1 MGVQG
6 NGRTLAILG
15 FHKIGPAPGGWET
28 WFYVPQA
35 TFVGYLEYLKEDGW
49 QVLDVAAFLRGLVEP
64 DSLPERAALIT
75 FDDGYRS
82 ILDFGVPELRRF
94 GYPAVMFVPT
104 AFIGGHND
112 FDADNE
118 PKEAICG
125 WEELRELER
134 CGVSVQ
140 SHGVSH
146 RAFSELNAWEQR
158 QELLRSKAVLE
169 DGLGKPVEVFSYP
182 YGDCGPEP
190 GATRNGVEQ
199 AGYRAACLYGGGPHR
214 VPVADPY
221 RLARLAMGPDTDLSR
236 CLVAGPR
243 RAAQRRKSSAV
254 KSRIDRVGKDSVR
267 EVK

>member
-1 MGVQG
+1 MGVRW

-15 FHKIGPAPGGWET
+15 YHKIGPAPDGWET

-35 TFVGYLEYLKEDGW
+35 TFVGHLAYLKEDGW
-49 QVLDVAAFLRGLVEP
+49 QVLDAAAFLRGLAEP
-64 DSLPERAALIT
+64 DGLPERAALIT

-82 ILDFGVPELRRF
+82 ILDYGLPELRLF

-112 FDADNE
+112 FDAENE
-118 PKEAICG
+118 PQEAVCG

-140 SHGVSH
+140 SHGMSH
-146 RAFSELNAWEQR
+146 RAFSGLSPAEQE
-158 QELLRSKAVLE
+158 QELLRSRATLE

-190 GATRNGVEQ
+190 GAARRVLERT
-199 AGYRAACLYGGGPHR
+199 GYRAACLYGGGPHR

-221 RLARLAMGPDTDLSR
+221 RLARLAVGPDTDLAC
-236 CLVAGPR
+236 CLAARPR
-243 RAAQRRKSSAV
+243 RAAPRQEGSAV
-254 KSRIDRVGKDSVR
+254 RSRGKR
-267 EVK
+267 RG

>member
-1 MGVQG
+1 MGVQR

-15 FHKIGPAPGGWET
+15 FHKIGPDTGGWET

-35 TFVGYLEYLKEDGW
+35 TFVGYLEYLKDNGW
-49 QVLDVAAFLRGLVEP
+49 RVLDVAAFLRGLVEP
-64 DSLPERAALIT
+64 DSLPERAAMIT

-82 ILDFGVPELRRF
+82 ILDYGLPELRRF

-118 PKEAICG
+118 PEEAICG
-125 WEELRELER
+125 WQDLRELER

-146 RAFSELNAWEQR
+146 RSFSALSAAEQE
-158 QELLRSKAVLE
+158 QEILRSRAALE
-169 DGLGKPVEVFSYP
+169 DGLGKPVEVFSYA

-190 GATRNGVEQ
+190 KAAQSMLERG
-199 AGYRAACLYGGGPHR
+199 GYRAACLYGGRPLR

-221 RLARLAMGPDTDLSR
+221 RLDRLAVGPDTDLPR
-236 CLVAGPR
+236 CLAARLG
-243 RAAQRRKSSAV
+243 RAAQRREGSAV
-254 KSRIDRVGKDSVR
+254 RSRGKR
-267 EVK
+267 RG

>member
-1 MGVQG
+1 MGIQR
-6 NGRTLAILG
+6 NSRTLAILG

-35 TFVGYLEYLKEDGW
+35 TFVSYLDYLKEDGW

-82 ILDFGVPELRRF
+82 ILDYGLPELRF
-94 GYPAVMFVPT
+94 FSYPAVMFVPT

-118 PKEAICG
+118 PEEAICG

-146 RAFSELNAWEQR
+146 RAFSGLNPAEQE
-158 QELLRSKAVLE
+158 QEILRSKAALE
-169 DGLGKPVEVFSYP
+169 DGLGKPVEVFSYA
-182 YGDCGPEP
+182 YGDCGPAPE
-190 GATRNGVEQ
+190 ATRSMLER

-214 VPVADPY
+214 VPVADTY
-221 RLARLAMGPDTDLSR
+221 RLDRVAVGPDTDLPR
-236 CLVAGPR
+236 CVANR
-243 RAAQRRKSSAV
+243 RGRGAERQEGLAV
-254 KSRIDRVGKDSVR
+254 KSRGKKQR
-267 EVK
+267 

>member
-6 NGRTLAILG
+6 KRRTLAILG
-15 FHKIGPAPGGWET
+15 FHKLGPAPGGWET

-35 TFVGYLEYLKEDGW
+35 TFVGYLDHLKKDGW
-49 QVLDVAAFLRGLVEP
+49 QVLDVAAFLRGLAEP
-64 DSLPERAALIT
+64 DSLPERAALLT

-82 ILDFGVPELRRF
+82 ILEYGLPELQFF

-112 FDADNE
+112 FDADSE
-118 PKEAICG
+118 PVEAICD
-125 WEELRELER
+125 WDELRELER

-146 RAFSELNAWEQR
+146 RAFSDLSPAEEE
-158 QELLRSKAVLE
+158 QELLRSKAALE
-169 DGLGKPVEVFSYP
+169 DGLGKPVEVFSFP

-190 GATRNGVEQ
+190 AATQRVAEQ
-199 AGYRAACLYGGGPHR
+199 AGYRAACLYGGRPHR

-221 RLARLAMGPDTDLSR
+221 RLARLALGPDTDLPH
-236 CLVAGPR
+236 CL
-243 RAAQRRKSSAV
+243 AARTMRITQQRKVSAV
-254 KSRIDRVGKDSVR
+254 KSRDKKRG
-267 EVK
+267 

>member
-1 MGVQG
+1 MGEQG
-6 NGRTLAILG
+6 KCRTLAILG

-35 TFVGYLEYLKEDGW
+35 TFVGYLDFLKEDGW
-49 QVLDVAAFLRGLVEP
+49 QVLDVAAFLRGLAEP

-82 ILDFGVPELRRF
+82 ILDYGLPELRRF

-104 AFIGGHND
+104 AFIGGHNT

-118 PKEAICG
+118 PEEAICG
-125 WEELRELER
+125 WKELRELQR
-134 CGVSVQ
+134 CGVSIQ

-146 RAFSELNAWEQR
+146 RAFSALYPSGQKK
-158 QELLRSKAVLE
+158 ELLRSKAALE
-169 DGLGKPVEVFSYP
+169 DGLGKPVEVFSYA

-190 GATRNGVEQ
+190 GAARSMLAR
-199 AGYRAACLYGGGPHR
+199 AGYRAACLYGGGPLR

-221 RLARLAMGPDTDLSR
+221 RLERVAVGPDTDLSR
-236 CLVAGPR
+236 CLAARPR
-243 RAAQRRKSSAV
+243 RNVRRQERWAVTSRGKKQR
-254 KSRIDRVGKDSVR
+254 
-267 EVK
+267 

>member
-1 MGVQG
+1 MGGQG
-6 NGRTLAILG
+6 NSRTLAILS

-49 QVLDVAAFLRGLVEP
+49 QVLDVAAFLRGLAEP

-82 ILDFGVPELRRF
+82 ILDHGLPELRRF

-118 PKEAICG
+118 PEEAICG

-140 SHGVSH
+140 SHGVAH
-146 RAFSELNAWEQR
+146 RAFSELNVRERQ
-158 QELLRSKAVLE
+158 QELLRSRAVLE

-190 GATRNGVEQ
+190 GAARRVLER
-199 AGYRAACLYGGGPHR
+199 AGYRAACLYGGRPHR
-214 VPVADPY
+214 VPVADRY
-221 RLARLAMGPDTDLSR
+221 RLDRLAVGPDTDLPR
-236 CLVAGPR
+236 WVAARPT
-243 RAAQRRKSSAV
+243 RAAQRQKGSAV
-254 KSRIDRVGKDSVR
+254 RGRDKKRG
-267 EVK
+267 

>member
-15 FHKIGPAPGGWET
+15 FHKIGPAPDGWET

-35 TFVGYLEYLKEDGW
+35 TFVGYLAYLKEDGW
-49 QVLDVAAFLRGLVEP
+49 QVLDVAAFLRGLAEP
-64 DSLPERAALIT
+64 ESLPERAALIT

-82 ILDFGVPELRRF
+82 ILDYGLPELRLF

-104 AFIGGHND
+104 AFIGGHNS

-118 PKEAICG
+118 PKEAICS

-146 RAFSELNAWEQR
+146 RAFSGLNPAEQE
-158 QELLRSKAVLE
+158 QELLRSRATLE

-190 GATRNGVEQ
+190 GAARRVLVRT
-199 AGYRAACLYGGGPHR
+199 GYRAACLYGGGLQR

-221 RLARLAMGPDTDLSR
+221 RLARLAVGPDTDLPRS
-236 CLVAGPR
+236 VAAGLR
-243 RAAQRRKSSAV
+243 RAAQRHECSAV
-254 KSRIDRVGKDSVR
+254 RSRGKR
-267 EVK
+267 RG

>member
-1 MGVQG
+1 
-6 NGRTLAILG
+6 LAILG
-15 FHKIGPAPGGWET
+15 FHKIGPAPDGWET

-35 TFVGYLEYLKEDGW
+35 TFVSYLDYLKEDGW
-49 QVLDVAAFLRGLVEP
+49 QVLDVAAFLRGLAEP

-82 ILDFGVPELRRF
+82 ILDYGLPELRSF
-94 GYPAVMFVPT
+94 NYPAVMFVPT

-118 PKEAICG
+118 PEEAICG

-140 SHGVSH
+140 SHAVSH
-146 RAFSELNAWEQR
+146 RAFSELSPAEQE
-158 QELLRSKAVLE
+158 QELLRSKAALE

-182 YGDCGPEP
+182 YGDCGPGP
-190 GATRNGVEQ
+190 GAAGRVLERT
-199 AGYRAACLYGGGPHR
+199 GYRAACLYGGGPQR

-221 RLARLAMGPDTDLSR
+221 RLARLAIGPDTDLRR
-236 CLVAGPR
+236 CVAARPR
-243 RAAQRRKSSAV
+243 RAAQRHKGPAV
-254 KSRIDRVGKDSVR
+254 RGQDKRRG
-267 EVK
+267 

>member
-1 MGVQG
+1 MSVQR
-6 NGRTLAILG
+6 NGRIVAILG
-15 FHKIGPAPGGWET
+15 FHKIGPAPEGWET
-28 WFYVPQA
+28 WFYVPQP

-49 QVLDVAAFLRGLVEP
+49 QVLDVAAFLHGLVEP

-82 ILDFGVPELRRF
+82 ILDYGLPELRRF

-104 AFIGGHND
+104 AFVGGHNS

-118 PKEAICG
+118 PEEAICT
-125 WEELRELER
+125 WKELRELER

-146 RAFSELNAWEQR
+146 RAFSGLHPAEQQ
-158 QELLRSKAVLE
+158 QELLRSKAALE
-169 DGLGKPVEVFSYP
+169 DGLGKPVEVFSYA

-190 GATRNGVEQ
+190 EAVRRMLER

-214 VPVADPY
+214 MPVADPY
-221 RLARLAMGPDTDLSR
+221 RLERVAVGPDTDLAR
-236 CLVAGPR
+236 CVAARPR
-243 RAAQRRKSSAV
+243 PVGQRRGR
-254 KSRIDRVGKDSVR
+254 SRIR
-267 EVK
+267 EG

>member
-1 MGVQG
+1 
-6 NGRTLAILG
+6 LAILG
-15 FHKIGPAPGGWET
+15 FHKIGPAPDGWET

-35 TFVGYLEYLKEDGW
+35 TFVSYLEVLKEDGW

-82 ILDFGVPELRRF
+82 ILDYGLPELRSLS
-94 GYPAVMFVPT
+94 YPAVMFVPT
-104 AFIGGHND
+104 AFIGRHND

-118 PKEAICG
+118 PREAICG

-140 SHGVSH
+140 SHAVSH
-146 RAFSELNAWEQR
+146 RAFSELNPAEQE
-158 QELLRSKAVLE
+158 QELLRSRATLE

-190 GATRNGVEQ
+190 VAARRVMEGT
-199 AGYRAACLYGGGPHR
+199 GYRAACLYGGGPQR

-221 RLARLAMGPDTDLSR
+221 CLDRLAVGPDTDIPR
-236 CLVAGPR
+236 CLATGPR
-243 RAAQRRKSSAV
+243 GAVQRQEGSAV
-254 KSRIDRVGKDSVR
+254 RRRSKGRA
-267 EVK
+267 

>member
-6 NGRTLAILG
+6 TCRALAILG

-35 TFVGYLEYLKEDGW
+35 TFVSYLDYLKADGW
-49 QVLDVAAFLRGLVEP
+49 HALDLAAFLRGLAEP
-64 DSLPERAALIT
+64 DSLPDRAALIT

-82 ILDFGVPELRRF
+82 ILEYGLPELRLF

-104 AFIGGHND
+104 AFIGGDNG

-146 RAFSELNAWEQR
+146 RAFSGLKPAERE
-158 QELLRSKAVLE
+158 QELLQSKATLE
-169 DGLGKPVEVFSYP
+169 DGLGKAVQVFSYP

-190 GATRNGVEQ
+190 EAARRVLEPT
-199 AGYRAACLYGGGPHR
+199 GYRAAFLYGGGPQR

-221 RLARLAMGPDTDLSR
+221 RLARLAVGPDTDLSR
-236 CLVAGPR
+236 CLAARPK
-243 RAAQRRKSSAV
+243 RAARQQQV
-254 KSRIDRVGKDSVR
+254 FGR
-267 EVK
+267 EGQE

>member
-35 TFVGYLEYLKEDGW
+35 TFVGYLDYLKEDGW

-118 PKEAICG
+118 PEEAICG

-158 QELLRSKAVLE
+158 QELLRSKAALE

-190 GATRNGVEQ
+190 GAARRVVER
-199 AGYRAACLYGGGPHR
+199 AGYRAACLYSGRPHR

-221 RLARLAMGPDTDLSR
+221 GLDRLAVGPDTVLPR
-236 CLVAGPR
+236 CLAARPR
-243 RAAQRRKSSAV
+243 RAAQRQKSSAV
-254 KSRIDRVGKDSVR
+254 RSRDKKRG
-267 EVK
+267 

>member
-1 MGVQG
+1 MGVQW

-15 FHKIGPAPGGWET
+15 FHKIGPAPDGWET

-35 TFVGYLEYLKEDGW
+35 TFAGHLAYLKEEGW
-49 QVLDVAAFLRGLVEP
+49 QVLETASFLRGLAEP
-64 DSLPERAALIT
+64 DVLPERAALIT

-82 ILDFGVPELRRF
+82 ILDYGLPELRLF

-118 PKEAICG
+118 PQEAICD

-146 RAFSELNAWEQR
+146 RAFSTLSPTEQE
-158 QELLRSKAVLE
+158 QELLRSRATLE
-169 DGLGKPVEVFSYP
+169 DGLGKPVEVFSYA

-190 GATRNGVEQ
+190 GVARRLLERT
-199 AGYRAACLYGGGPHR
+199 GYRAACLYGGGPHR

-221 RLARLAMGPDTDLSR
+221 RLARLAVGPDTDLPR
-236 CLVAGPR
+236 CVAARLG
-243 RAAQRRKSSAV
+243 RAAQRREGSAV
-254 KSRIDRVGKDSVR
+254 RSQSKRRG
-267 EVK
+267 

>member
-6 NGRTLAILG
+6 HGRTFAILG
-15 FHKIGPAPGGWET
+15 FHKIGPAPDGWET

-35 TFVGYLEYLKEDGW
+35 TFVGYLNYLREDGW
-49 QVLDVAAFLRGLVEP
+49 QVLEMAAFLRGLAEP

-82 ILDFGVPELRRF
+82 ILDYGLPELRLF
-94 GYPAVMFVPT
+94 DYPAVMFVPT

-118 PKEAICG
+118 PREAICS

-146 RAFSELNAWEQR
+146 RAFSGLNPAEQE
-158 QELLRSKAVLE
+158 QELLRSKAALE
-169 DGLGKPVEVFSYP
+169 DWLGKAIEVFSYP

-190 GATRNGVEQ
+190 GAARGALER
-199 AGYRAACLYGGGPHR
+199 AGYRAGCLYGGGPQR

-221 RLARLAMGPDTDLSR
+221 RLARLAVGPDTDLRR
-236 CLVAGPR
+236 CVAARPR
-243 RAAQRRKSSAV
+243 RAARRGESSAV
-254 KSRIDRVGKDSVR
+254 RGRGTGR
-267 EVK
+267 R

>member
-1 MGVQG
+1 MGLQD

-15 FHKIGPAPGGWET
+15 FHKIGPAPDGWET

-35 TFVGYLEYLKEDGW
+35 TFVGYLAYLKENDW
-49 QVLDVAAFLRGLVEP
+49 QVLDVAAFLRGLAEP
-64 DSLPERAALIT
+64 ESLPERAALIT

-82 ILDFGVPELRRF
+82 ILDYGLPELRLF
-94 GYPAVMFVPT
+94 GYSAVMFVPT

-112 FDADNE
+112 FDAGNE

-125 WEELRELER
+125 WEELRVLER

-146 RAFSELNAWEQR
+146 RAFSELNPAER
-158 QELLRSKAVLE
+158 EQELLRSRAALE
-169 DGLGKPVEVFSYP
+169 DGLGKSVQVFSYP

-190 GATRNGVEQ
+190 RAARRVLERT
-199 AGYRAACLYGGGPHR
+199 GYRAACMYGGGPQR

-221 RLARLAMGPDTDLSR
+221 CLARLAVGPDTDLRR
-236 CLVAGPR
+236 CVSTRLG
-243 RAAQRRKSSAV
+243 RAAQRDEGSTVRSRRK
-254 KSRIDRVGKDSVR
+254 RRG
-267 EVK
+267 

>member
-1 MGVQG
+1 MAVQG

-28 WFYVPQA
+28 WFYIPQA

-49 QVLDVAAFLRGLVEP
+49 QVLDVAAFLRGLAEP

-82 ILDFGVPELRRF
+82 ILDHGLPELRLF

-118 PKEAICG
+118 PQEAICG
-125 WEELRELER
+125 WQELREVER

-146 RAFSELNAWEQR
+146 RALSDLNPAEQE
-158 QELLRSKAVLE
+158 QELLRSKAALE

-190 GATRNGVEQ
+190 GAARRVLERT
-199 AGYRAACLYGGGPHR
+199 GYRAACLYGGGPYR

-221 RLARLAMGPDTDLSR
+221 RLARLAVGPDTDLPR
-236 CLVAGPR
+236 CLAARRG
-243 RAAQRRKSSAV
+243 RAAQRQEGSAV
-254 KSRIDRVGKDSVR
+254 RSRDKRRG
-267 EVK
+267 